1 MSKSTV
7 TFDCNCFVTDFNKL
21 IDFWEKCSFWLD
33 ADLTYRKTGFL
44 RNKISFKIKFDT
56 KKESDFFYYYKIFKN
71 RYDGACC

>member
-7 TFDCNCFVTDFNKL
+7 TFDCNCFVTDSNKL

-56 KKESDFFYYYKIFKN
+56 KKEPDFFYYYKIFKN